1 MCNLLMKIYADAN
14 NAGAIHRIALI
25 YCESPVMTLAEQH
38 CDVDTPIFVSRGKV
52 QIIGAVKQIGI
63 ENYRAVLPI
72 GYSSH
77 CTVCL
82 GEEFFHCG
90 AIRIVFAKGPIGR
103 RGRLVKH

>member
-14 NAGAIHRIALI
+14 NAGAIHRIAFI

-72 GYSSH
+72 GHSAHRTIRLREKCLH
-77 CTVCL
+77 CS
-82 GEEFFHCG
+82 
-90 AIRIVFAKGPIGR
+90 AI
-103 RGRLVKH
+103 